1 MPRIEWDKV
10 SERLYETGVKNAVL
24 YPFNTTTKAYDN
36 GVAWNGIT
44 GITETPSGAEATALY
59 ADNIKY
65 LNLISTETF
74 AATIQAY
81 MYPDEFAI
89 LDGTAAVATGVTIG
103 QQKRGTFGLS
113 YRTELGNDTENNDY
127 GYKLH
132 IIYGGVATPSEKAYN
147 TINESPEAITF
158 SWTVNTTPVDVPGF
172 KPTATLTIDSTKVDE
187 TKLNELLDILYGTTG
202 TISYEAVASPE
213 GNPSENEYYE
223 RSVSAG
229 SYVYT
234 LSTDTT
240 VESGKTYYSKV
251 ETGGTT
257 PSLPLPD
264 DIAKHFGAQG

>member
-10 SERLYETGVKNAVL
+10 SERLYETGVNHAVL
-24 YPFNTTTKAYDN
+24 YPFNTQSKAYDN

-44 GITETPSGAEATALY
+44 AITETPSGAEATALY

-74 AATIQAY
+74 GATVQAY
-81 MYPDEFAI
+81 TYPDEFAV
-89 LDGTAAVATGVTIG
+89 LDGTASLANGVNIG

-113 YRTELGNDTENNDY
+113 YRTEVGNDTENNDY

-158 SWTVNTTPVDVPGF
+158 SWTVNTTPVEVTGF
-172 KPTATLTIDSTKVDE
+172 KPTATLTVDSTKVDA
-187 TKLNELLDILYGTTG
+187 TKLAALENVLYGTSG
-202 TISYEAVASPE
+202 TISYDAVTSPT
-213 GNPSENEYYE
+213 GNPSENGYYE
-223 RSVSAG
+223 RSG
-229 SYVYT
+229 SVGAYVYT
-234 LSTDTT
+234 LSTDTEVDGT
-240 VESGKTYYSKV
+240 KTYYTKT

-257 PSLPLPD
+257 ARLPLPD
-264 DIAKHFGAQG
+264 EIATMFAEG